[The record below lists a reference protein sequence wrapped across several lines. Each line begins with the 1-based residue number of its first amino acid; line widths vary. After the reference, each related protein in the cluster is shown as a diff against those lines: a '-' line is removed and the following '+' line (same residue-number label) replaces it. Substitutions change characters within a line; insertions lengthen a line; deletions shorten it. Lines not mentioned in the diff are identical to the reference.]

1 MAGQYAVLKDAIQ
14 AVIKT
19 NGNKEITGALMQQSL
34 LAMITSLGAYY
45 DFVDVAT
52 PSTNPGTPDQ
62 NVMYFAATAGTYTNF
77 GGIVVNEGEFCA
89 LCWNGS
95 WIKKTTGAATAEKLI
110 QFAGTLGI
118 VPLSQGSNG
127 NGGST
132 TAVRTPVVPVKNG
145 RFAVIV
151 VSRPNA
157 SGCHYSYGYAITSNI
172 ADIGIDKN
180 YNLWSGGIY
189 KLDFLSETT
198 AFIID
203 LASYPSAVG
212 ISFTIAEYNGTTAQ
226 TLSVADFAGYSVR
239 VLCDNSIEQLTNQL
253 MMLFGVKNRDELYNA
268 PANVAVDYELGYVS
282 LSGGAFSYSNNIN
295 FVRTKQGFS
304 IHLFPGDIITLSDF
318 TNAYT
323 NIYWRRL
330 DGTYGKSGQSVPYV
344 VMEEGDYVMTVRNS
358 VQTAQVSA
366 EDLGSRIQIIRNHS
380 IRQMIFALRKENGD
394 AFVYNGSNGNLGNA
408 NLIHTEVL
416 PTNGSKY
423 AIIKTTRPN
432 APRCHYAFGYALTG
446 NVADFGTMKAYANW
460 SGGIFK
466 QDVNTSTLQNII
478 DISGYPSAVGISFT
492 IGEYNASNV
501 LQTLRH
507 TDFTG
512 YSVSIVCDK
521 AQEDFIDKMIA
532 EYETTGNVV
541 VKRNPQRQIALQ
553 AMCRYRRV
561 ASPIKDIQLCI
572 CADSHADTIA
582 VNNAV
587 LATNGFGTIDALVH
601 AGDICGSYY
610 VTAQITA
617 FQNSLANLTK
627 PAYIV
632 VGNHDVGNAYY
643 VGYCCNHEQA
653 YAAYIKPMVD
663 AGWLASG
670 EYQANKPYWYHD
682 NSTYKIRLIGLYE
695 YDDNLDLNET
705 YWRAITYNSALSN
718 IALNTAY
725 ALGAQVNVPGYTA
738 YSFEAVQA
746 VTTPSSY
753 YTTPEK
759 FPSYKVRRGQRVIR
773 QEQAQWFLD
782 TLLATPANYGV
793 VVVLHNPF
801 ADDAVA
807 SLEAKFNQLS
817 GSTATGAS
825 YSQNDMATDLIGGAL
840 AAFAAG
846 SNYSEN
852 VAMKGDAAYL
862 NTAGGGTYAYSVSKN
877 FAGKNTG
884 VKVYGLI
891 GGHSHRDIIWKKG
904 DLIQVTPLC
913 ATTNIAN
920 ATSSDIRRE
929 DTDGLTKDSLTVISF
944 ASGRIGLVK
953 IGVNVT
959 DTGYARD
966 FEVIPVNN

>member
-1 MAGQYAVLKDAIQ
+1 MNYNDLKTAIRAVVFQNDDNL
-14 AVIKT
+14 
-19 NGNKEITGALMQQSL
+19 ITGEALQGAL
-34 LAMITSLGAYY
+34 LSMINSLGAGYQFI
-45 DFVDVAT
+45 DTAT
-52 PSTNPGTPDQ
+52 PSTNPGTPDY
-62 NVMYFAATAGTYTNF
+62 NVFYIASTAGTYTNF
-77 GGIVVNEGEFCA
+77 NNTVLADGEVA
-89 LCWNGS
+89 ILAYNGS
-95 WIKKTTGAATAEKLI
+95 WVKKSTNIATVTKLAE
-110 QFAGTLGI
+110 FSGGLGL

-127 NGGST
+127 NPGST
-132 TAVRTPVVPVKNG
+132 TSVHTPVVPTKG
-145 RFAVIV
+145 AKYAAIV

-157 SGCHYSYGYAITSNI
+157 SNCFYTYGYAITSSKD
-172 ADIGIDKN
+172 DIGITKA
-180 YNLWSGGIY
+180 YSQWAGGVI
-189 KLDFLSETT
+189 KVDESSALRHS
-198 AFIID
+198 IID
-203 LASYPSAVG
+203 LSAYPTAVG
-212 ISFTIAEYNGTTAQ
+212 ISFTIGERNSSATIQ
-226 TLSVADFAGYSVR
+226 TRSAADYEGWAVR
-239 VLCDNSIEQLTNQL
+239 ILCDNSVEQLIEQLILYN
-253 MMLFGVKNRDELYNA
+253 GIKERDELYNVSA
-268 PANVAVDYELGYVS
+268 AANVPYEIGYVS
-282 LSGGAFSYSNNIN
+282 VSGGYFNYSDNNN
-295 FVRTKQGFS
+295 FVRTKKGYS
-304 IHLFPGDIITLSDF
+304 IHLFPGDIIGLSNYTD
-318 TNAYT
+318 AYV
-323 NIYWRRL
+323 NYYVKWM
-330 DGTYGKSGQSVPYV
+330 DGTYHAIGGQSSDFIVKV
-344 VMEEGDYVMTVRNS
+344 EGDYVFSIRNS
-358 VQTAQVSA
+358 TQRVQLNAD
-366 EDLGSRIQIIRNHS
+366 DLGARIRVIRTHS
-380 IRQMIFALRKENGD
+380 IKQMIFSLRKGNGD
-394 AFVYNGSNGNLGNA
+394 AFMWNGSNGNPGNA
-408 NLIHTEVL
+408 SFVHTEVL
-416 PTNGSKY
+416 QTNGAKY

-432 APRCHYAFGYALTG
+432 AAGCHYGYGYALTS
-446 NVADFGTMKAYANW
+446 NLADIGQIEAFAQWA
-460 SGGIFK
+460 GGIIK
-466 QDVNTSTLQNII
+466 QDANANSTSYII
-478 DISGYPSAVGISFT
+478 DISSYPTAVGISFT
-492 IGEYNASNV
+492 IGEYNANNV
-501 LQTLRH
+501 QQVLRLG
-507 TDFTG
+507 DFTD
-512 YSVSIVCDK
+512 YSVNIICDK
-521 AQEDFIDKMIA
+521 ALESFIDAMIA
-532 EYETTGNVV
+532 GYDSTGNRVL
-541 VKRNPQRQIALQ
+541 KRNKEREIALE

-561 ASPIKDIQLCI
+561 SSPIKDIQLCI

-582 VNNAV
+582 VDNAV

-601 AGDICGSYY
+601 AGDICAGYY
-610 VTAQITA
+610 DTAQITA

-663 AGWLASG
+663 AGWLISG

-682 NSTYKIRLIGLYE
+682 NATYKVRIIGLYE

-759 FPSYKVRRGQRVIR
+759 FPSYKVRRGERVIR
-773 QEQAQWFLD
+773 QTQAQWFLD

-840 AAFAAG
+840 AAFVAG

-852 VAMKGDAAYL
+852 VAMKGNAAYL

-913 ATTNIAN
+913 ATTDISN

-929 DTDGLTKDSLTVISF
+929 NSDGLTKDSLTVISF

-959 DTGYARD
+959 ENGTPRD
-966 FEVIPVNN
+966 YELIPTA